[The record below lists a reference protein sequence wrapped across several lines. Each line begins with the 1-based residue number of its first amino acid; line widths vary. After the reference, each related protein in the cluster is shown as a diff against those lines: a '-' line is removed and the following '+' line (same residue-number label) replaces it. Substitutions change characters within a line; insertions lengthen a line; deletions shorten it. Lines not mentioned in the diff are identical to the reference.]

1 MMADADV
8 REAQSRKN
16 RLGDCEVCAR
26 APAKYTCPECEVKSC
41 SLPCVKIHK
50 TELECDGVRS
60 RVKFKRLSKLSN
72 LEILSDYR
80 LLEETNR
87 AVDSA
92 KKTNV
97 ELLSMGGK
105 YFQNRRKAQSLITG
119 ARKKE
124 VGLKLLPPS
133 FTDHKNNSTCF
144 NHKNNE
150 FLWKIKLKF
159 PQAEDFEVVEHKVP
173 DGSILGDLIAKYLD
187 PAKFED
193 SKFRGK
199 LSLYLN
205 REIHRVEILLPAEG
219 VPGKKFFLMNPKE
232 TIADNL
238 KYKNIIENPTFHVI
252 LDENLPD
259 FYIVHIVTKNKNL
272 LECNDEDG
280 EDNEEMCV

>member
-1 MMADADV
+1 MADDDIQTTHST
-8 REAQSRKN
+8 RN

-50 TELECDGVRS
+50 SELECDGVRS
-60 RVKFKRLSKLSN
+60 RVKFRRLHKLSN
-72 LEILSDYR
+72 LDILSDYR

-97 ELLSMGGK
+97 KLLNMNGK
-105 YFQNRRKAQSLITG
+105 YFHNRKKAQSMITG

-124 VGLKLLPPS
+124 VGLKLLPPN
-133 FTDHKNNSTCF
+133 FTDHKNNSTYF

-159 PQAEDFEVVEHKVP
+159 LQAEDFEVVEHRVP
-173 DGSILGDLIAKYLD
+173 DGLILGDLVAKYFD
-187 PAKFED
+187 PAKFDD
-193 SKFRGK
+193 SKLKGK
-199 LSLYLN
+199 LAPYHN

-238 KYKNIIENPTFHVI
+238 KYKNIIEHPTFHVI
-252 LDENLPD
+252 LDENLPN
-259 FYIVHIVTKNKNL
+259 YNIVHIVTKNKNL
-272 LECNDEDG
+272 LELNDEDS
-280 EDNEEMCV
+280 EDEEKMC